1 MSDRKPQILT
11 VGRGKTLYVKT
22 ALGTVKMSF
31 DIRSDQRKV
40 EFKRPLGMEAYR
52 EGNRPSDKK
61 VPCFVMEENGK
72 IIPNFDFLEAAFD
85 DDGGFIGLKIPATVL
100 RLRELKPEDGL
111 VPKIEFQES
120 ATSLV
125 PAGEET

>member
-1 MSDRKPQILT
+1 MGTKPQILT
-11 VGRGKTLYVKT
+11 VGRGKVLYVKT
-22 ALGTVKMSF
+22 PLGTVKMSF

-40 EFKRPLGMEAYR
+40 EFDLPPGMEAYR

-85 DDGGFIGLKIPATVL
+85 DDGEFIGLKIPATVL
-100 RLRELKPEDGL
+100 KLREGES

-120 ATSLV
+120 ATSVV
-125 PAGEET
+125 PAGEKT